1 MISGRDIICI
11 SSIEWGFLW
20 QCPQEIAWRL
30 AQNGNRVLY
39 IENSGVR
46 APGLRDAGRVWR
58 RLVGWARTIKSQGVR
73 EVAPNVYVCSPL
85 VMPPFGG
92 RWQERLNRHLLLPA
106 VRRAAR
112 RLGMR
117 EALLWTYLPTDTA
130 NNLIELLR
138 EPQSVLVYYC
148 LADFSKLT
156 PNVEQLRRSE
166 RRTIEMSDVVFTNC
180 AQLSAYCGQW
190 HGSVHVFP
198 PGVNLEAFPLDAA
211 SSTIQHVRNSTTGA
225 AKVDAVFGPTPDA
238 MFAPASASTPR
249 LPSPVIGY
257 VGGLHRFVDMDL
269 LIEMARART
278 AWSWVFVGS
287 CAVDASKLSAL
298 PNVRL
303 LGQQP
308 HKDLNKYLRGF
319 DACIVPYLIAP
330 ETETVVPTKIN
341 EYLAAGK
348 PVVSTQLPTVLAFN
362 AEHGAIV
369 GTAEAQTEPFLQAIE
384 QALATSQQPEARA
397 RRREVAA
404 LNDWQA
410 RLEAMSDLI
419 ERELGKK
426 R

>member
-1 MISGRDIICI
+1 MITGRDIICI

-46 APGLRDAGRVWR
+46 APGLSDARRVWR
-58 RLVGWARTIKSQGVR
+58 RLKGWARTIKSQGVR
-73 EVAPNVYVCSPL
+73 EVAPSIYVCSPL
-85 VMPPFGG
+85 VMPPFGA

-112 RLGMR
+112 KLGMR
-117 EALLWTYLPTDTA
+117 DALLWTYLPTDTA

-166 RRTIEMSDVVFTNC
+166 QHTIELSDVVFTNC
-180 AQLSAYCGQW
+180 AQLRAYCGRW
-190 HGSVHVFP
+190 HENVHVFP
-198 PGVNLEAFPLDAA
+198 PGVSLEAFPLD
-211 SSTIQHVRNSTTGA
+211 
-225 AKVDAVFGPTPDA
+225 DAQTAISEQIPPLITHRAEKF
-238 MFAPASASTPR
+238 FLKS

-257 VGGLHRFVDMDL
+257 VGGLHRFVDIDL
-269 LIEMARART
+269 LIELARARP

-287 CAVDASKLSAL
+287 CAIDASKLSAL
-298 PNVRL
+298 PNVHL

-308 HKDLNKYLRGF
+308 HKDLNQYLRRF
-319 DACIVPYLIAP
+319 DACIVPYLITP

-348 PVVSTQLPTVLAFN
+348 PVVSTELPTVLAFN
-362 AEHGAIV
+362 AEHEAII
-369 GTAEAQTEPFLQAIE
+369 TAEARSESFLQALE
-384 QALATSQQPEARA
+384 QALATSQQPEART

-404 LNDWQA
+404 LHDWQ
-410 RLEAMSDLI
+410 RQLEAMSHLI
-419 ERELGKK
+419 EKELEK
-426 R
+426 RTHAN